1 MKKTLR
7 NLVIGAVVTAGIFAT
22 STAALAAGTQF
33 VQNDMNFRNGPSTA
47 ATIIGSVPA
56 GAQVEVIDLQNGWN
70 LVRYNGR
77 TGYIHGGNLGDSY
90 VESSGSEYPEQPGEA
105 GSHPEHSDGR
115 SAGTGY
121 EAVLRQQL
129 CRLRAADAEQPGHQD
144 RLRRQRISGPEKCSL
159 LRRFQRVR
167 QAVQRRC
174 GAGRRCRQRQ
184 LRAGLQHEVQCVRM
198 GKCRIPEV
206 ISLSP

>member
-33 VQNDMNFRNGPSTA
+33 VQTDMNFRNGPSTA
-47 ATIIGSVPA
+47 STIIGSVPA

-90 VESSGSEYPEQPGEA
+90 VVKKAPAANTQTSQTAKPAAAQNTQAQAQATKQYFDNNFAGAAQQMQNSQAIKTVSVASGYLALRNAPSYDASNEFGKLYSGDTVQVVGAASGSYVQVYSMKYNAYGWVNA
-105 GSHPEHSDGR
+105 GF
-115 SAGTGY
+115 
-121 EAVLRQQL
+121 LR
-129 CRLRAADAEQPGHQD
+129 
-144 RLRRQRISGPEKCSL
+144 
-159 LRRFQRVR
+159 
-167 QAVQRRC
+167 
-174 GAGRRCRQRQ
+174 
-184 LRAGLQHEVQCVRM
+184 
-198 GKCRIPEV
+198 
-206 ISLSP
+206 

>member
-56 GAQVEVIDLQNGWN
+56 GVQVEVIDLQNGWN

-77 TGYIHGGNLGDSY
+77 TGYNHGGNLGDSY
-90 VESSGSEYPEQPGEA
+90 VVKKAPAANTQNSQAAKPAATQNTQAQATKQYFDNNFAGSAQQMQNSQAIKTVSVASGYLALRNAPSYDASNEFGKLYNGDTVQVVGAASGSYVQVYSAKYGAYGWVNA
-105 GSHPEHSDGR
+105 GF
-115 SAGTGY
+115 
-121 EAVLRQQL
+121 L
-129 CRLRAADAEQPGHQD
+129 
-144 RLRRQRISGPEKCSL
+144 K
-159 LRRFQRVR
+159 
-167 QAVQRRC
+167 
-174 GAGRRCRQRQ
+174 
-184 LRAGLQHEVQCVRM
+184 
-198 GKCRIPEV
+198 
-206 ISLSP
+206 

>member
-7 NLVIGAVVTAGIFAT
+7 NLVVGAVVTAGIFAT

-90 VESSGSEYPEQPGEA
+90 VVKKAPAANTQTSQAAKPAATQNTQAATKQYFDNNFAGSAQQMQNSQAIKTVSVASGYLALRNAPSYDASNEFGKLYSGDVVQVVGAASGSYVQVYSAKYGAYGWVNA
-105 GSHPEHSDGR
+105 GF
-115 SAGTGY
+115 
-121 EAVLRQQL
+121 L
-129 CRLRAADAEQPGHQD
+129 
-144 RLRRQRISGPEKCSL
+144 K
-159 LRRFQRVR
+159 
-167 QAVQRRC
+167 
-174 GAGRRCRQRQ
+174 
-184 LRAGLQHEVQCVRM
+184 
-198 GKCRIPEV
+198 
-206 ISLSP
+206 

>member
-90 VESSGSEYPEQPGEA
+90 VVKKAPAANTQTSQAAKPAAAQNTQAQAQATKQYFDNNFAGSAQQMQNSQAIKTVSVASGYLALRTVPSYETSNEFGQLYSGDVVQVVGAASGSYVQVYSMKYNAYGWVNA
-105 GSHPEHSDGR
+105 GF
-115 SAGTGY
+115 
-121 EAVLRQQL
+121 L
-129 CRLRAADAEQPGHQD
+129 
-144 RLRRQRISGPEKCSL
+144 K
-159 LRRFQRVR
+159 
-167 QAVQRRC
+167 
-174 GAGRRCRQRQ
+174 
-184 LRAGLQHEVQCVRM
+184 
-198 GKCRIPEV
+198 
-206 ISLSP
+206 

>member
-90 VESSGSEYPEQPGEA
+90 VVKKAPAANTQSSQAKPAATQNTQTAAAQAQATKQYFDNNFAGSAQQMQNSQAIKTVSVASGYLALRNAPSYDASNEFGKLYSGDVVQVVGAASGSYVQVYSMKYNAYGWVNA
-105 GSHPEHSDGR
+105 GF
-115 SAGTGY
+115 
-121 EAVLRQQL
+121 LR
-129 CRLRAADAEQPGHQD
+129 
-144 RLRRQRISGPEKCSL
+144 
-159 LRRFQRVR
+159 
-167 QAVQRRC
+167 
-174 GAGRRCRQRQ
+174 
-184 LRAGLQHEVQCVRM
+184 
-198 GKCRIPEV
+198 
-206 ISLSP
+206 

>member
-47 ATIIGSVPA
+47 STIIGSVPA

-90 VESSGSEYPEQPGEA
+90 VVKKAPAANTQNSQAAKPAATQAQAQATKQYFDNNFAGSAQQMQNSQAIKTVSVASGYLALRNAPSYDASNEFGKLYSGDTVQVVGAASGSYVQVYSMKYNAYGWVNA
-105 GSHPEHSDGR
+105 GF
-115 SAGTGY
+115 
-121 EAVLRQQL
+121 L
-129 CRLRAADAEQPGHQD
+129 
-144 RLRRQRISGPEKCSL
+144 K
-159 LRRFQRVR
+159 
-167 QAVQRRC
+167 
-174 GAGRRCRQRQ
+174 
-184 LRAGLQHEVQCVRM
+184 
-198 GKCRIPEV
+198 
-206 ISLSP
+206 

>member
-33 VQNDMNFRNGPSTA
+33 VQTDMNFRNGPSTA
-47 ATIIGSVPA
+47 STIIGSVPA

-90 VESSGSEYPEQPGEA
+90 VVKKAPAANTQTSQAAKPAATQNTQAATKQYFDNNFAGSAQQMQNSQAIKTVSVASGYLALRNAPSYDASNEFGKLYSGDVVQVVGAASGSYVQVYSMKYNAYGWVNA
-105 GSHPEHSDGR
+105 GF
-115 SAGTGY
+115 
-121 EAVLRQQL
+121 L
-129 CRLRAADAEQPGHQD
+129 
-144 RLRRQRISGPEKCSL
+144 K
-159 LRRFQRVR
+159 
-167 QAVQRRC
+167 
-174 GAGRRCRQRQ
+174 
-184 LRAGLQHEVQCVRM
+184 
-198 GKCRIPEV
+198 
-206 ISLSP
+206 

>member
-33 VQNDMNFRNGPSTA
+33 VQTDMNFRNGPSTA
-47 ATIIGSVPA
+47 STIIGSVPA

-90 VESSGSEYPEQPGEA
+90 VVKKALAANTQNSQAAKPAATQNTQAQATKQYFDNNFAGSAQQMQNSQAIKTVSVASGYLALRNAPSYDASNEFGKLYSGDTVQVVGAASGSYVQVYSAKYGAYGWVNA
-105 GSHPEHSDGR
+105 GF
-115 SAGTGY
+115 
-121 EAVLRQQL
+121 L
-129 CRLRAADAEQPGHQD
+129 
-144 RLRRQRISGPEKCSL
+144 K
-159 LRRFQRVR
+159 
-167 QAVQRRC
+167 
-174 GAGRRCRQRQ
+174 
-184 LRAGLQHEVQCVRM
+184 
-198 GKCRIPEV
+198 
-206 ISLSP
+206 

>member
-90 VESSGSEYPEQPGEA
+90 VVKKAPAANTQNSQAAKPAATQNTQAQATKQYFDNNFA
-105 GSHPEHSDGR
+105 GSAQQMQNSQAIKTVSVASGYLALRNAPSYDASNEFGKLYSGDTVQVVGAAIGSYVQVY
-115 SAGTGY
+115 SAKY
-121 EAVLRQQL
+121 
-129 CRLRAADAEQPGHQD
+129 
-144 RLRRQRISGPEKCSL
+144 
-159 LRRFQRVR
+159 
-167 QAVQRRC
+167 
-174 GAGRRCRQRQ
+174 GAYGWVN
-184 LRAGLQHEVQCVRM
+184 AGFL
-198 GKCRIPEV
+198 K
-206 ISLSP
+206 

>member
-90 VESSGSEYPEQPGEA
+90 VVKKALAANTQNSQAAKPAATQNTQAQATKQYFDNNFAGSAQQMQNSQAIKTVSVASGYLALRNAPSYDASNEFGKLYSGDTVQVVGAASGSYVQVYSAKYGAYGWVNA
-105 GSHPEHSDGR
+105 GF
-115 SAGTGY
+115 
-121 EAVLRQQL
+121 L
-129 CRLRAADAEQPGHQD
+129 
-144 RLRRQRISGPEKCSL
+144 K
-159 LRRFQRVR
+159 
-167 QAVQRRC
+167 
-174 GAGRRCRQRQ
+174 
-184 LRAGLQHEVQCVRM
+184 
-198 GKCRIPEV
+198 
-206 ISLSP
+206 

>member
-90 VESSGSEYPEQPGEA
+90 VVKKAPASQTTKQPGTAQAGAIQTNTQNTQAQATKQYFDNNFAGSAQQMQNSQAIKTVSVASGYLALRNAPSYDASNEFGKLYSGDTVQVVGAASGSYVQVYSAKYGAYGWVNA
-105 GSHPEHSDGR
+105 GF
-115 SAGTGY
+115 
-121 EAVLRQQL
+121 L
-129 CRLRAADAEQPGHQD
+129 
-144 RLRRQRISGPEKCSL
+144 K
-159 LRRFQRVR
+159 
-167 QAVQRRC
+167 
-174 GAGRRCRQRQ
+174 
-184 LRAGLQHEVQCVRM
+184 
-198 GKCRIPEV
+198 
-206 ISLSP
+206 

>member
-90 VESSGSEYPEQPGEA
+90 VVRKAAPAAQNNQAAKPAAAAQANATRQYFDNNWSNTAQNMQNSHAVKIVSVASGYLALRTVPSYDASNEIGQLYNGDTVQVIGAASGSYVQVFSPKYGAYGWVNA
-105 GSHPEHSDGR
+105 GF
-115 SAGTGY
+115 
-121 EAVLRQQL
+121 LR
-129 CRLRAADAEQPGHQD
+129 
-144 RLRRQRISGPEKCSL
+144 
-159 LRRFQRVR
+159 
-167 QAVQRRC
+167 
-174 GAGRRCRQRQ
+174 
-184 LRAGLQHEVQCVRM
+184 
-198 GKCRIPEV
+198 
-206 ISLSP
+206 

>member
-70 LVRYNGR
+70 LVRPPLPPSSDPFRQARRSRSSIFR
-77 TGYIHGGNLGDSY
+77 T
-90 VESSGSEYPEQPGEA
+90 
-105 GSHPEHSDGR
+105 
-115 SAGTGY
+115 AGTWSATTAGP
-121 EAVLRQQL
+121 VTST
-129 CRLRAADAEQPGHQD
+129 AETWVTP
-144 RLRRQRISGPEKCSL
+144 
-159 LRRFQRVR
+159 
-167 QAVQRRC
+167 
-174 GAGRRCRQRQ
+174 
-184 LRAGLQHEVQCVRM
+184 M
-198 GKCRIPEV
+198 
-206 ISLSP
+206 

>member
-90 VESSGSEYPEQPGEA
+90 VVKKALAANTQNSQAAKPAATQNTQAQATKQYFDNNFA
-105 GSHPEHSDGR
+105 GSAQQMQNSQAIKTVSVASGYLALRNAPSYDASNEFGKLYCGDVVQVVGAANGSYVQVYSMKYNAYGWVN
-115 SAGTGY
+115 AGF
-121 EAVLRQQL
+121 L
-129 CRLRAADAEQPGHQD
+129 
-144 RLRRQRISGPEKCSL
+144 K
-159 LRRFQRVR
+159 
-167 QAVQRRC
+167 
-174 GAGRRCRQRQ
+174 
-184 LRAGLQHEVQCVRM
+184 
-198 GKCRIPEV
+198 
-206 ISLSP
+206 

>member
-33 VQNDMNFRNGPSTA
+33 VQNDMNFRSGPSTA

-90 VESSGSEYPEQPGEA
+90 VVKKAPAANTQSSQAAKQAATQNTQAQATKQYFDNNFAGSAQQMQNSQAIKTVSVASGYLALRNAPSYDASNEFGKLYSGDTVQVVGAASGSYVQVYSMKYNAYGWVNA
-105 GSHPEHSDGR
+105 GF
-115 SAGTGY
+115 
-121 EAVLRQQL
+121 L
-129 CRLRAADAEQPGHQD
+129 
-144 RLRRQRISGPEKCSL
+144 K
-159 LRRFQRVR
+159 
-167 QAVQRRC
+167 
-174 GAGRRCRQRQ
+174 
-184 LRAGLQHEVQCVRM
+184 
-198 GKCRIPEV
+198 
-206 ISLSP
+206 

>member
-90 VESSGSEYPEQPGEA
+90 VVRKAAPAAQNNQAAKPAAAAQAQANATRQYFDNNWSNTAQNMQNSQAVKIVSVASGYLALRTVPSYDASNEIGQLYNGDTVQVIGAASGSYVQVFSPKYGAYGWVNA
-105 GSHPEHSDGR
+105 GF
-115 SAGTGY
+115 
-121 EAVLRQQL
+121 LR
-129 CRLRAADAEQPGHQD
+129 
-144 RLRRQRISGPEKCSL
+144 
-159 LRRFQRVR
+159 
-167 QAVQRRC
+167 
-174 GAGRRCRQRQ
+174 
-184 LRAGLQHEVQCVRM
+184 
-198 GKCRIPEV
+198 
-206 ISLSP
+206 

>member
-90 VESSGSEYPEQPGEA
+90 VVKKAPASQATKQPGTAQA
-105 GSHPEHSDGR
+105 GAIQTNTQNTQAQATKQYFDSNWS
-115 SAGTGY
+115 STAQKMQNSQAIKTVSV
-121 EAVLRQQL
+121 A
-129 CRLRAADAEQPGHQD
+129 
-144 RLRRQRISGPEKCSL
+144 SGIW
-159 LRRFQRVR
+159 
-167 QAVQRRC
+167 
-174 GAGRRCRQRQ
+174 
-184 LRAGLQHEVQCVRM
+184 H
-198 GKCRIPEV
+198 
-206 ISLSP
+206 

>member
-33 VQNDMNFRNGPSTA
+33 VQNDMNFRSGPSTA

-90 VESSGSEYPEQPGEA
+90 VVKKAPAANPQNSQAAKPAATQNTQAQATKQYFDNNFAGSAQQMQNSQAVKTVSVASGYLALRNAPSYDASNEFGKLYSGDTVQVVGAASGSYVQVYSAKYGAYGWVNA
-105 GSHPEHSDGR
+105 GF
-115 SAGTGY
+115 
-121 EAVLRQQL
+121 L
-129 CRLRAADAEQPGHQD
+129 
-144 RLRRQRISGPEKCSL
+144 K
-159 LRRFQRVR
+159 
-167 QAVQRRC
+167 
-174 GAGRRCRQRQ
+174 
-184 LRAGLQHEVQCVRM
+184 
-198 GKCRIPEV
+198 
-206 ISLSP
+206 

>member
-33 VQNDMNFRNGPSTA
+33 VQNDMNFRNGPSIA

-90 VESSGSEYPEQPGEA
+90 VVKKAPAANTQNSQAAKPAATQAQAQATKQYFDNNFAGSAQQMQNSQAIKTVSVASGYLALRNAPSYDASNEFGKLYSGDTVQVVGAASGSYVQVYSAKYGAYGWVNA
-105 GSHPEHSDGR
+105 GF
-115 SAGTGY
+115 
-121 EAVLRQQL
+121 L
-129 CRLRAADAEQPGHQD
+129 
-144 RLRRQRISGPEKCSL
+144 K
-159 LRRFQRVR
+159 
-167 QAVQRRC
+167 
-174 GAGRRCRQRQ
+174 
-184 LRAGLQHEVQCVRM
+184 
-198 GKCRIPEV
+198 
-206 ISLSP
+206 